1 MALPARIRIFS
12 AVLLCVGMA
21 WAAPRRSLD
30 RVRIHA
36 LYHDGEFERIL
47 RELEPY
53 GKGECAC
60 VKDDSI
66 FAEKHLAVVL
76 AAAPATRELGRY
88 HMFRLLDLSPRAD
101 LLDMYVGDEVDAVFE
116 KVRKEH
122 DLRAS
127 DPLGKAPAPATAAI
141 AAPQAVAPR
150 RAPPAL
156 PAAPAAPPAAIAP
169 VAAQTPVLAAS
180 PPAATSKSSQAA
192 FSDDWALPAKV
203 GFRPKAQAVA
213 PRVRLVSR
221 PIAVSAKR
229 YTPWD
234 SPLAGHSA
242 RASGADSA
250 RAAMGDSAFDSAPA
264 QPTADL
270 AVASA
275 AALAN
280 VSESDTSSVW
290 KKPGV
295 WIGGGAAIAAI
306 AFTLWH
312 AGSESAGPG
321 KTYAVPAS
329 LSKSP

>member
-12 AVLLCVGMA
+12 AALLCAGMA
-21 WAAPRRSLD
+21 FAAPRRSLD

-53 GKGECAC
+53 GKGQCAC
-60 VKDDSI
+60 AKDDSI

-101 LLDMYVGDEVDAVFE
+101 LLDMYVGEEVDAVFD

-127 DPLGKAPAPATAAI
+127 DTLGKIQPAAVAGIAPG
-141 AAPQAVAPR
+141 AVAPR
-150 RAPPAL
+150 KASLAPGPQ
-156 PAAPAAPPAAIAP
+156 PAAVKTLSASAGSPAPMPKPSEPAY
-169 VAAQTPVLAAS
+169 S
-180 PPAATSKSSQAA
+180 EN
-192 FSDDWALPAKV
+192 WALPAKV
-203 GFRPKAQAVA
+203 AIRPKAVA
-213 PRVRLVSR
+213 GAAKVR
-221 PIAVSAKR
+221 SASGPPAAPAKP

-234 SPLAGHSA
+234 APPAGSAASASRAASA
-242 RASGADSA
+242 RTPGAE
-250 RAAMGDSAFDSAPA
+250 SAFDSAPSRPA
-264 QPTADL
+264 PDL
-270 AVASA
+270 AAASTGK
-275 AALAN
+275 AN
-280 VSESDTSSVW
+280 VSEADTADPVW

-312 AGSESAGPG
+312 AGSESGGPG

-329 LSKSP
+329 VSKSP

>member
-1 MALPARIRIFS
+1 MIGSRWRPSAVDRIPRESMALPARIRIFS
-12 AVLLCVGMA
+12 FALLCAGMA

-53 GKGECAC
+53 GKGQCTCA
-60 VKDDSI
+60 KDDSI

-88 HMFRLLDLSPRAD
+88 HMFRLLDLAPRAD

-127 DPLGKAPAPATAAI
+127 DTMGKTPAAASVKAPI
-141 AAPQAVAPR
+141 AAKP
-150 RAPPAL
+150 
-156 PAAPAAPPAAIAP
+156 P
-169 VAAQTPVLAAS
+169 VAAS
-180 PPAATSKSSQAA
+180 PAALAPKSTEPAY
-192 FSDDWALPAKV
+192 SDDWALPARI
-203 GFRPKAQAVA
+203 GIRPKARAGA
-213 PRVRLVSR
+213 PKLRLASR
-221 PIAVSAKR
+221 TAAPAKP

-234 SPLAGHSA
+234 APLADHSA
-242 RASGADSA
+242 RASRAESA
-250 RAAMGDSAFDSAPA
+250 RTPAVDSAFDSAPS
-264 QPTADL
+264 QPTADM
-270 AVASA
+270 AAASA
-275 AALAN
+275 AGLAN
-280 VSESDTSSVW
+280 VSEPDTSNPVW

-312 AGSESAGPG
+312 AGSESGGPG

-329 LSKSP
+329 LSK